1 MLDLTKIDKT
11 FENCM
16 FIGDPHVSSEQPST
30 RHDDTHILDTVLDK
44 LAQAAKISH
53 ETKSYVL
60 IEGDLL
66 HNKKENNI
74 SLLNRLIKVLQSFYY
89 PPLSVIGNHEKI
101 ESEINHKDMITVL
114 IQTGVIQAIED
125 NELTVRIKIK
135 DQIVDIGG
143 TNYGSIIPDKIKRS
157 KKANKVI
164 WLTHHNL
171 MFQQYYPGC
180 QPLKEIDG
188 VDLAVNGHIH
198 DTKPQVQIK
207 KTTWWNTGNILRLS
221 KDMIDH
227 VPSVWLW
234 NPEHHDNNKQ
244 KLIQIPL
251 QYKKEIFKKN
261 EVIESNSKQ
270 DFSDISFNNEQN
282 KLKFI
287 ELIDQVATEQENN
300 KTSDKDIVKE
310 HMNNLAELNNIPDVI
325 KNELME
331 MLDNVE

>member
-1 MLDLTKIDKT
+1 
-11 FENCM
+11 
-16 FIGDPHVSSEQPST
+16 
-30 RHDDTHILDTVLDK
+30 
-44 LAQAAKISH
+44 
-53 ETKSYVL
+53 
-60 IEGDLL
+60 
-66 HNKKENNI
+66 
-74 SLLNRLIKVLQSFYY
+74 
-89 PPLSVIGNHEKI
+89 
-101 ESEINHKDMITVL
+101 MITVL

-325 KNELME
+325 
-331 MLDNVE
+331 

>member
-30 RHDDTHILDTVLDK
+30 RHDDIHILDTVLDK

-74 SLLNRLIKVLQSFYY
+74 SLLNRLIKVLKSFYY

-157 KKANKVI
+157 KKTNKVI

-221 KDMIDH
+221 KDMADH

-325 KNELME
+325 KQELLE